1 MLKKNKN
8 KNQDISI
15 PAPPMNEAMTLD
27 AKGLISS
34 TIYENTCYRK
44 GKCCIY
50 APNLKD
56 PSSLGSCEF
65 KDAMDDFMY
74 GCIKSGLIV
83 DISINFCEHF
93 ESDSNIEDR
102 LDKINVEDMY

>member
-1 MLKKNKN
+1 MIRNKKNKN
-8 KNQDISI
+8 KDFSI
-15 PAPPMNEAMTLD
+15 PAPIMNEAMKLD

-56 PSSLGSCEF
+56 PSDLGSCEF

-83 DISINFCEHF
+83 DIAINFCEHF
-93 ESDSNIEDR
+93 ESESNIEDR
-102 LDKINVEDMY
+102 LEKIDVESI